1 VVRCDATFA
10 FANLICDFGAET
22 MTERPGNEW
31 HNDDDDD
38 DHEHGEGGKKKKPT
52 RLDERLLDARTLVIA
67 EEVTDTLYRRVAT
80 TLTLLERKDKKAAI
94 TVFINSPG
102 GSADSGFAIYDL
114 FKFSPCPITTVANGV
129 VASSA
134 VLIFLGAANGRRM
147 SLQNARFLLHQPSTA
162 TRGQASDIDITA
174 KEISKLRRRY
184 NEIVSEATGRP
195 VEKVEKDSDRD
206 FWLSAQEAVDYKLAN
221 RILTSRAQLEE

>member
-1 VVRCDATFA
+1 MNDWQ
-10 FANLICDFGAET
+10 L
-22 MTERPGNEW
+22 
-31 HNDDDDD
+31 DDDDED
-38 DHEHGEGGKKKKPT
+38 GHDHDGKKGKKNG
-52 RLDERLLDARTLVIA
+52 RVEDRLLEARTLIIA
-67 EEVTDTLYRRVAT
+67 EEVTDALYRKVAT
-80 TLTLLERKDKKAAI
+80 MLTLLERKDKKAPI
-94 TVFINSPG
+94 TVFVNSPG

-114 FKFSPCPITTVANGV
+114 FRFSPCPITTVANGV

-134 VLIFLGAANGRRM
+134 VLIFLGAAAGRRT

-184 NEIVSEATGRP
+184 NEIVAEATGKK
-195 VEKVEKDSDRD
+195 VEQVEKDSDRD

-221 RILTSRAQLEE
+221 RILTSRAQLEET